1 MSFLNQNMN
10 EVIDVHNFVFH
21 TGWTFFLSFCQFE
34 GIKAPCSPVNTLGL
48 KNITPDF
55 FAYNPLNQFW
65 PAYSSFKKIV

>member
-34 GIKAPCSPVNTLGL
+34 GIKVINIHSSV
-48 KNITPDF
+48 KNEDVANIMIIIIID
-55 FAYNPLNQFW
+55 QGW
-65 PAYSSFKKIV
+65 WVI